1 MKEGDSDMS
10 LTLSANGIEFIK
22 QFEGLMLTAYKVSP
36 RDKYYT
42 IGYGHYGADVYKNM
56 KITEQWATQ
65 LLITDVAKAVS
76 HVNSYY
82 KKYHWNQNEFDALV
96 SFAYNVGNI
105 HQLTAFGTRSKTTI
119 ANKILQYTKS
129 NGTVLQGLVRRRNK
143 EQKLFMT
150 PVAINYEQI
159 AKEVIAGKWG
169 NGSARRKALEK
180 AGYDYSL
187 IQQIVNQ
194 MLKE

>member
-1 MKEGDSDMS
+1 MS

-22 QFEGLMLTAYKVSP
+22 QFEGLRLTAYKVST

-65 LLITDVAKAVS
+65 LLVTDVAKAVS
-76 HVNSYY
+76 HVNSYD

-129 NGTVLQGLVRRRNK
+129 NGTVLQGLVQRRNK
-143 EQKLFMT
+143 EQKLFLT
-150 PVAINYEQI
+150 PVAVNYEQI

-180 AGYDYSL
+180 AGYNYSL
-187 IQQIVNQ
+187 VQQIVNE
-194 MLKE
+194 MLSK